1 MHETD
6 AAPQFDSVDEFDASS
21 VFFNG
26 GSSSALD
33 GGSRGLM
40 LAVLEEAIQCL
51 AGDARAT
58 ARRRRTREASRARQW
73 ILTRD
78 PSSLF
83 SFENICAALDLEA
96 DALREALLRKTEEG
110 DMKAP
115 ASSHRVL
122 RRRKNLQQNRTR
134 GPSRASCG

>member
-1 MHETD
+1 MLEGEVSEGFD
-6 AAPQFDSVDEFDASS
+6 DEARAAFPEGRDSH
-21 VFFNG
+21 
-26 GSSSALD
+26 ALD

-51 AGDARAT
+51 AGDARTT
-58 ARRRRTREASRARQW
+58 AVRRREREAARARQW

-83 SFENICAALDLEA
+83 SFESICAVLDLEA
-96 DALREALLRKTEEG
+96 DALRETLLRKAEEG

-122 RRRKNLQQNRTR
+122 RRRNSVQAKRTR
-134 GPSRASCG
+134 GPSREGCV

>member
-1 MHETD
+1 MPDEALTDTFDDLEPD
-6 AAPQFDSVDEFDASS
+6 AALPEGRDSH
-21 VFFNG
+21 
-26 GSSSALD
+26 ALD

-58 ARRRRTREASRARQW
+58 AVRRRTREASRARQW

-83 SFENICAALDLEA
+83 SFESICAVLDLEA
-96 DALREALLRKTEEG
+96 DALREALLRKTEKG
-110 DMKAP
+110 ATIALP
-115 ASSHRVL
+115 SSHRVL
-122 RRRKNLQQNRTR
+122 RGRKSVQQKRVR
-134 GPSRASCG
+134 GPSRSGCA